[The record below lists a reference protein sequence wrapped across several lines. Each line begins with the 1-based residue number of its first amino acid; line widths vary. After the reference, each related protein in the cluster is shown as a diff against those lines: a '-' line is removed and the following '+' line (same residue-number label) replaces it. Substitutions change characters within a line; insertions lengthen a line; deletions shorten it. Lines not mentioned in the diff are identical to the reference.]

1 MAQNTL
7 TPSPMNPNTGM
18 APMGGTP
25 RWIQQLDGFTQSN
38 SFRQL
43 LILIAL
49 AAVISFMVGFFLW
62 GQKPTLVPLYTNI
75 SAKESASVVDA
86 LRAAK
91 KTYQLSPEGA
101 VLVDPSQLPA
111 IRMLMASQ
119 GLPVGDSVGLEMLN
133 KDQSLGT
140 SQFVEQARYQH
151 AIEIELARSIETI
164 QGVQAARVHLAT
176 PKQSVFVR
184 ERQLSTASV
193 VLDLSSGQS
202 LSSEQVRAIVHLVAS
217 SVAGLK
223 PADVSVI
230 DQRGELLS
238 QNSDDA
244 SGMGLTDKQFAYR
257 QRVERAYQRQIES
270 LLAPIVGADRVRA
283 QVSADVD
290 FARQEGTS
298 ETYGPKTGAV
308 LSEQTQNNVRAL
320 GDQGV
325 GGGVPGA
332 MSNQPPGGG
341 TVTPPTNGGLQP
353 PGNLNVQ
360 QYQQIIQTPVST
372 QKNETRNYNVDK
384 DIRHTQYASGAIQK
398 LNVAVLLDEK
408 TVKAADGTIKQE
420 PMSDAEIARIKELV
434 AQSVGLDEKRGDK
447 LTLASIP
454 FVEQKIEKVSVPLW
468 EQAWFMPL
476 LKNVGMGIVMLLV
489 FLMVVRPLL
498 KMLGERQQ
506 PAGAKAALAAPGND
520 DEVHM
525 DEREQASVGGEGTHQ
540 AGALGVDDLD
550 DLEGVPQLVGAAS
563 YSDKLR
569 QLKQSINQDPKA
581 VASVIK
587 QWTHSES

>member
-1 MAQNTL
+1 M
-7 TPSPMNPNTGM
+7 
-18 APMGGTP
+18 
-25 RWIQQLDGFTQSN
+25 QQLDGFTQSN

-43 LILIAL
+43 LILVAL
-49 AAVISFMVGFFLW
+49 AATISFMVGFFLW
-62 GQKPTLVPLYTNI
+62 GQKPALVPLYSNI
-75 SAKESASVVDA
+75 SPKESATVVDA

-91 KTYQLSPEGA
+91 KTYQLSPDGTVMVE
-101 VLVDPSQLPA
+101 PSQLPS
-111 IRMLMASQ
+111 IRMLLAAQ
-119 GLPVGDSVGLEMLN
+119 GLPASDSVGLEMLN

-151 AIEIELARSIETI
+151 AIEVELARSIETI

-184 ERQLSTASV
+184 ERQPSTASV
-193 VLDLSSGQS
+193 VVELAPGQS
-202 LSSEQVRAIVHLVAS
+202 LSAEQVRAIVHLVAS

-270 LLAPIVGADRVRA
+270 LLTPIVGADQVRA

-290 FARQEGTS
+290 FNRQEGTS
-298 ETYGPKTGAV
+298 ETYGPKQGVV
-308 LSEQTQNNVRAL
+308 LSEQTQDTVRAL

-325 GGGVPGA
+325 NGGVPGSL
-332 MSNQPPGGG
+332 SNQPPGGG
-341 TVTPPTNGGLQP
+341 TVTPQASGGLQP

-372 QKNETRNYNVDK
+372 QKNETRNFNVDK
-384 DIRHTQYASGAIQK
+384 EIRHTRYASGAVQK
-398 LNVAVLLDEK
+398 LNVAVLINEK
-408 TVKAADGTIKQE
+408 TVTEKDGTVKPE
-420 PMSDAEIARIKELV
+420 PMSDAEIARIKDLV
-434 AQSVGLDEKRGDK
+434 AQAVGLDEKRGDK

-476 LKNVGMGIVMLLV
+476 LKNLGLGIAMLLI

-498 KMLGERQQ
+498 KMLGEKRQ
-506 PAGAKAALAAPGND
+506 PPEVAGALAAPEEGEEGSYEERG
-520 DEVHM
+520 EV
-525 DEREQASVGGEGTHQ
+525 SVVGGEGGRQ
-540 AGALGVDDLD
+540 PGALGVEDSD